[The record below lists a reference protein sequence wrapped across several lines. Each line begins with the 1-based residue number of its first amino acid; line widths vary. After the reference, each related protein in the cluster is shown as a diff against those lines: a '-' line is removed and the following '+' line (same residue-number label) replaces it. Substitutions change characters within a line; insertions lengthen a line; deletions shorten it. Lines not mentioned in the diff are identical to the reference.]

1 MYESID
7 SIFSHEDIIV
17 ETVSFTRI
25 IEKGN
30 ITLPIA
36 SKQTEDITTKQVQK
50 RRNADGSDIKSC
62 RKMRKDTGPSFL
74 TTVVSSS

>member
-7 SIFSHEDIIV
+7 LIFSHEDIVV